1 MVVLG
6 VVASVVVVGG
16 TGPAAGQ
23 KSGEGASLPTCF
35 LSSHKGFKESQLS
48 VIHRS
53 HGKSNNNVHLLTIS
67 THPIP

>member
-23 KSGEGASLPTCF
+23 KSGEGASLPDCF
-35 LSSHKGFKESQLS
+35 LSSHKGFKESQL
-48 VIHRS
+48 
-53 HGKSNNNVHLLTIS
+53 
-67 THPIP
+67 